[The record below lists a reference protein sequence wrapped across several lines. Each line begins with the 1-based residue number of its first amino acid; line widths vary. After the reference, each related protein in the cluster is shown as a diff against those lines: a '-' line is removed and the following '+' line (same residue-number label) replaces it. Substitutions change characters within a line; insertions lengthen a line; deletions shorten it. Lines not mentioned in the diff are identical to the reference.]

1 MGPLFEMLLG
11 MLLGGAS
18 YALLCKWLA
27 YRVNKE
33 IYGDTGKVSLRKLTE
48 SKRKLGG
55 AGRARA
61 LTPEKQA

>member
-1 MGPLFEMLLG
+1 MELVFGMLLG
-11 MLLGGAS
+11 ILLGGAS
-18 YALLCKWLA
+18 YVLLCKWLA
-27 YRVNKE
+27 YRVKKE

-61 LTPEKQA
+61 LTPKKQS